1 MGKCGFRANPDR
13 RGVFSNTK
21 MYFQTA
27 GMYFQTLPIV
37 ISHTRLAPGAYYR
50 RVYCPESRKREAKNE
65 RVRIINYQEKGISP
79 IESTCFLCK
88 IVLVL
93 SNITKDNQNISLAVF
108 IALHI
113 KLFFTWCDVKKEITI
128 CFFCLA
134 KVSTL
139 STFFVEGMKIFL
151 VRFLILYPSH

>member
-65 RVRIINYQEKGISP
+65 GVRIIKKRGKVPLNQ
-79 IESTCFLCK
+79 
-88 IVLVL
+88 LVWSKQHNSASRKTTYRGFKFGL
-93 SNITKDNQNISLAVF
+93 RQGM
-108 IALHI
+108 
-113 KLFFTWCDVKKEITI
+113 FT
-128 CFFCLA
+128 
-134 KVSTL
+134 
-139 STFFVEGMKIFL
+139 L
-151 VRFLILYPSH
+151 VA

>member
-50 RVYCPESRKREAKNE
+50 RVYCPESRKREEEDKKK
-65 RVRIINYQEKGISP
+65 V
-79 IESTCFLCK
+79 
-88 IVLVL
+88 
-93 SNITKDNQNISLAVF
+93 
-108 IALHI
+108 
-113 KLFFTWCDVKKEITI
+113 CDV
-128 CFFCLA
+128 F
-134 KVSTL
+134 
-139 STFFVEGMKIFL
+139 GMGFGESL
-151 VRFLILYPSH
+151 WER